1 MLHHLDRAEEYLAQI
16 LLASLG
22 ILLTVQVVLRYFFGI
37 GFGAVEEAARVM
49 FLWVIFLGAVVGM
62 RRNLHIRVTFG
73 LKFLPVRLRRIVF
86 LAGELVL
93 FAFCLAVAWH
103 GLQVALSTLSMPFR
117 LPVTRVSMF
126 WPYLIIPISFGLQAL
141 RLLIWHAQEARR
153 APE

>member
-1 MLHHLDRAEEYLAQI
+1 MWHHLDRAEEYIAQV
-16 LLASLG
+16 LLACLG

-37 GFGAVEEAARVM
+37 GFGAVEESARMM

-73 LKFLPVRLRRIVF
+73 LDLLPTRLRRAVS
-86 LAGELVL
+86 LAGDLVL

-103 GLQVALSTLSMPFR
+103 GMQVALSTLGMPFR
-117 LPVTRVSMF
+117 LPVTRISMF

-141 RLLIWHAQEARR
+141 RLLIWHVQDAR
-153 APE
+153 AAE